1 MPPFYGSSYDPAAG
15 FRAAANPYAARRP
28 RQPWGLDW
36 PSWRD
41 TLTPPQA
48 SYLDQLPYRPP
59 GARGYPSSTPFNY
72 GNVGAPP
79 AQPTIYADPGQA
91 ALYGTT
97 SRPPGYGDQP
107 SLPVVG
113 APPVE
118 PRSPADQLLQEFLD
132 WKAVNQQ
139 NIESDRQQRAY
150 EFDTQQAASK
160 QAALVNAFGVFGQQ
174 GAPQGTGQ
182 AGEAMSARSAI
193 QQDMLKAQAQRAA
206 VQQAIGAQEAAAQA
220 GPQVLT
226 PPMGDVNQMGL
237 PDRYG
242 LSHAVAAGDVR
253 MAAPYDPRPQW
264 ISGPAFG
271 MSADQSAANT
281 MKGNQAFGIHTN
293 RDNVRPSG
301 ANPQDY
307 EKFNRMATDTS
318 PEGEAAWKQYEDFVL
333 QNSPRASMLA
343 RGEDAGTM
351 TPAERAYLMGL
362 RRRRGAG
369 R

>member
-1 MPPFYGSSYDPAAG
+1 MPPPYGSSYDPAAG

-28 RQPWGLDW
+28 RQPWGVDW

-79 AQPTIYADPGQA
+79 SPPTIYADPGQA

-97 SRPPGYGDQP
+97 SRPQGYGE
-107 SLPVVG
+107 V
-113 APPVE
+113 APGQVT
-118 PRSPADQLLQEFLD
+118 
-132 WKAVNQQ
+132 AVNPMAPTGPTSEEDYWLQRWQ
-139 NIESDRQQRAY
+139 IEQADKEAERQQRAY

-160 QAALVNAFGVFGQQ
+160 QAALVNAFGVFGQT
-174 GAPQGTGQ
+174 GSAQGTGQ

-193 QQDMLKAQAQRAA
+193 RDEMLKAQAQRAA
-206 VQQAIGAQEAAAQA
+206 VQEAIGAQEAQVQA
-220 GPQVLT
+220 GPQVAQAPLFDAGQIGLA
-226 PPMGDVNQMGL
+226 PM
-237 PDRYG
+237 YG
-242 LSHAVAAGDVR
+242 GTRSL
-253 MAAPYDPRPQW
+253 APGQVQTTAPWNPRPSW

-271 MSADQSAANT
+271 MSVDQSASNT
-281 MKGNQAFGIHTN
+281 MRGNQAFGIHTN

-333 QNSPRASMLA
+333 QGSPRASILQ